1 MAASWTKVEVVLIGV
16 IKTSNEVV
24 PHFFELGVGVGMF
37 EEEIALAELE
47 VEEGTHF
54 GVVSEG

>member
-1 MAASWTKVEVVLIGV
+1 M

-24 PHFFELGVGVGMF
+24 PHFFELGVGAGMF